1 MSTPARTRM
10 SRENRLA
17 QLMTT
22 AWAII
27 RAEGTDAL
35 TLGHL
40 AERAG
45 VTKPVV
51 YDHFGTRAGLLAAL
65 FRDFDARQDALMDA
79 ALDASPTTL
88 EDRAQAMATAYVDC
102 VLAQGREIPGVVAA
116 LEGSPELEQI
126 MRAFR
131 TMFLT
136 KCRALFLPFAPSGE
150 IHDPALW
157 SMMGAAQLLSYA
169 ATIGEVTREEA
180 IAELARAIH
189 AMAGVGA

>member
-1 MSTPARTRM
+1 M
-10 SRENRLA
+10 SRESRLA

-22 AWAII
+22 AWGIV

-40 AERAG
+40 AARAG

-65 FRDFDARQDALMDA
+65 FRDFDARQDVLMDA
-79 ALDASPTTL
+79 ALDASPATL
-88 EDRAQAMATAYVDC
+88 DGRAQAMAGAYVDC
-102 VLAQGREIPGVVAA
+102 VLTQGREIPGVVAA

-131 TMFLT
+131 AMFLE
-136 KCRALFLPFAPSGE
+136 KCRALFAPFAPSGA
-150 IHDPALW
+150 IATPALW

-169 ATIGEVTREEA
+169 AATGDVTREEA
-180 IAELARAIH
+180 IAELARAIR
-189 AMAGVGA
+189 AMAGA

>member
-10 SRENRLA
+10 SRESRLV

-22 AWAII
+22 AWGII

-65 FRDFDARQDALMDA
+65 FRDFDARQAELMDA
-79 ALDASPTTL
+79 ALDASPVTL
-88 EDRAQAMATAYVDC
+88 DGRAQAMAAAYVDC

-116 LEGSPELEQI
+116 LEGSPELEHI
-126 MRAFR
+126 MRTFR
-131 TMFLT
+131 AMFLE
-136 KCRALFLPFAPSGE
+136 KCRALFVPFAPSGE
-150 IHDPALW
+150 IRDPALW
-157 SMMGAAQLLSYA
+157 RMMGAAQLLSYA

-180 IAELARAIH
+180 IAELAHAIH
-189 AMAGVGA
+189 AMTGTRI

>member
-17 QLMTT
+17 QLMTI
-22 AWAII
+22 AWGII
-27 RAEGTDAL
+27 RAEGSDAL

-79 ALDASPTTL
+79 ALDASPLTL
-88 EDRAQAMATAYVDC
+88 EGRAQAMAAAYVDC

-131 TMFLT
+131 TMFLK

-150 IHDPALW
+150 IRDPALW

-169 ATIGEVTREEA
+169 AAIGEVTREDA

-189 AMAGVGA
+189 AMAGVRA

>member
-1 MSTPARTRM
+1 M
-10 SRENRLA
+10 SRESRLA
-17 QLMTT
+17 QLMAT
-22 AWAII
+22 AWGII

-65 FRDFDARQDALMDA
+65 FRDFDARQDEVMDA
-79 ALDASPTTL
+79 ALAASPVTL
-88 EDRAQAMATAYVDC
+88 DDRAQAMAGAYVDC
-102 VLAQGREIPGVVAA
+102 VLTQGREIPGVVAA

-131 TMFLT
+131 AMFLE
-136 KCRALFLPFAPSGE
+136 KCRALFAPFAPSGT
-150 IHDPALW
+150 IPAPALW

-169 ATIGEVTREEA
+169 AANHEVTREEA
-180 IAELARAIH
+180 IAELARTIR
-189 AMAGVGA
+189 AMTRAKR

>member
-10 SRENRLA
+10 SRESRLA

-22 AWAII
+22 AWAIV
-27 RAEGTDAL
+27 RNEGSDAL

-79 ALDASPTTL
+79 ALNASPVTL

-126 MRAFR
+126 MRTFR
-131 TMFLT
+131 AMFLE
-136 KCRALFLPFAPSGE
+136 KCRALFVPFAPSNA
-150 IHDPALW
+150 IAAPALW

-169 ATIGEVTREEA
+169 AAKGDVTRGEA
-180 IAELARAIH
+180 IAELARAIR
-189 AMAGVGA
+189 AMTRTEG

>member
-1 MSTPARTRM
+1 M
-10 SRENRLA
+10 SRESRLA

-27 RAEGTDAL
+27 RAEGSDAL
-35 TLGHL
+35 TLGYL

-65 FRDFDARQDALMDA
+65 FRDFDARQAELMDA
-79 ALDASPTTL
+79 ALAASPVTL
-88 EDRAQAMATAYVDC
+88 GDRAQAMAAAYVDC
-102 VLAQGREIPGVVAA
+102 VLTQGREIPGVVAA

-131 TMFLT
+131 AMFLE
-136 KCRALFLPFAPSGE
+136 KCRGLFVPFAPSGA
-150 IHDPALW
+150 IAAPALW

-169 ATIGEVTREEA
+169 AAAGDVSREEA
-180 IAELARAIH
+180 IAELARAIRT
-189 AMAGVGA
+189 MTGAENQALNL

>member
-1 MSTPARTRM
+1 M

-17 QLMTT
+17 QLMTI
-22 AWAII
+22 AWGII
-27 RAEGTDAL
+27 RAEGSDAL

-79 ALDASPTTL
+79 ALDASPLTL
-88 EDRAQAMATAYVDC
+88 EGRAQAMAAAYVDC

-131 TMFLT
+131 TMFLK

-150 IHDPALW
+150 IRDPALW

-169 ATIGEVTREEA
+169 AAIGEVTREDA

-189 AMAGVGA
+189 AMAGVRA

>member
-1 MSTPARTRM
+1 M
-10 SRENRLA
+10 SRESRLA

-22 AWAII
+22 AWSIV

-40 AERAG
+40 AARAG

-65 FRDFDARQDALMDA
+65 FRDFDARQAVLMDA
-79 ALDASPTTL
+79 ALHASPATL
-88 EDRAQAMATAYVDC
+88 EGRAQAMATAYVDC

-131 TMFLT
+131 AMFLE
-136 KCRALFLPFAPSGE
+136 KCRALFVPFAPSGA
-150 IHDPALW
+150 IATPALW
-157 SMMGAAQLLSYA
+157 SMMGAAHLLSYA
-169 ATIGEVTREEA
+169 AARGDVTRDEA
-180 IAELARAIH
+180 IAELARAIR
-189 AMAGVGA
+189 AMSGAED

>member
-1 MSTPARTRM
+1 M
-10 SRENRLA
+10 SRESRLA
-17 QLMTT
+17 QLMTI
-22 AWAII
+22 AWGII
-27 RAEGTDAL
+27 RAEGSDAL

-79 ALDASPTTL
+79 ALAASPVTL
-88 EDRAQAMATAYVDC
+88 DGRAQAMAAAYVDC

-131 TMFLT
+131 AMFLE
-136 KCRALFLPFAPSGE
+136 KCRALFVPFALSGE
-150 IHDPALW
+150 IRDPALW

-189 AMAGVGA
+189 VMTGNEA

>member
-10 SRENRLA
+10 SRESRLV

-22 AWAII
+22 AWGII

-65 FRDFDARQDALMDA
+65 FRDFDARQAELMDA
-79 ALDASPTTL
+79 ALDASPVTL
-88 EDRAQAMATAYVDC
+88 DGRAQAMAAAYVDC
-102 VLAQGREIPGVVAA
+102 VLAQGREIPGVAAA

-126 MRAFR
+126 MRTFR
-131 TMFLT
+131 AMFLE
-136 KCRALFLPFAPSGE
+136 KCRALFVPFAPSGE
-150 IHDPALW
+150 IRDPALW
-157 SMMGAAQLLSYA
+157 RMMGAAQLLSYA

-180 IAELARAIH
+180 IAELAHAIH
-189 AMAGVGA
+189 AMTGTRI

>member
-1 MSTPARTRM
+1 M
-10 SRENRLA
+10 SRESRLA
-17 QLMTT
+17 QLMAT
-22 AWAII
+22 AWSII

-65 FRDFDARQDALMDA
+65 FRDFDARQDELMDA
-79 ALDASPTTL
+79 ALAASPATL
-88 EDRAQAMATAYVDC
+88 DDRAQAMAGAYVDC
-102 VLAQGREIPGVVAA
+102 VLTQGREIPGVVAA

-131 TMFLT
+131 AMFLE
-136 KCRALFLPFAPSGE
+136 KCRALFVPFAPSGT
-150 IHDPALW
+150 ISTPALW

-169 ATIGEVTREEA
+169 AATGDVTREEA
-180 IAELARAIH
+180 IAELARTIR
-189 AMAGVGA
+189 AMTMAER

>member
-10 SRENRLA
+10 SRESRLV

-22 AWAII
+22 AWGII

-65 FRDFDARQDALMDA
+65 FRDFDARQAELMDA
-79 ALDASPTTL
+79 ALDASPVTL
-88 EDRAQAMATAYVDC
+88 DGRAQAMAAAYVDC

-126 MRAFR
+126 MRTFR
-131 TMFLT
+131 AMFLE
-136 KCRALFLPFAPSGE
+136 KCRALFVPFAPSGE
-150 IHDPALW
+150 IRDPALW
-157 SMMGAAQLLSYA
+157 RMMGAAQLLSYA

-180 IAELARAIH
+180 IAELAHAIH
-189 AMAGVGA
+189 AMTGTRI